1 MNRVSLRFISYDSP
15 QSTMP
20 EWDDIFEE
28 KGRVFTEPHQ
38 DVEQVVQV
46 FQAHHVK
53 RVLDVGCGSG
63 RHLVYLSKR
72 GFETFGFDVSQSAL
86 SLAHEW
92 LEEENL
98 QATIITHRMEKR
110 FPYQDSFFDAVIST
124 QVIHH
129 NRMREI
135 LFTVGE
141 IERVLRS
148 DGVLFVTFPILS
160 EVPSEG
166 DKDWGLEQIEPGTYI
181 PHHGPEAGLPHH
193 YFTEEEIYEVFRSF
207 DIQSITIDE
216 TRHRCVL
223 GIKK

>member
-1 MNRVSLRFISYDSP
+1 
-15 QSTMP
+15 MP
-20 EWDDIFEE
+20 EWEDIFEE

-38 DVEQVVQV
+38 DMERVVQV
-46 FQAHHVK
+46 FQEHHVK

-63 RHLVYLSKR
+63 RHLVFLSKN
-72 GFETFGFDVSQSAL
+72 GFDTYGFDVSRSAL
-86 SLAHEW
+86 SLAQKW
-92 LEEENL
+92 LQEEGL
-98 QATIITHRMEKR
+98 QATIIRHQMEER
-110 FPYQDSFFDAVIST
+110 FPYEDSFFDAVVST

-148 DGVLFVTFPILS
+148 GGVLFASFPIFS

-166 DKDWGLEQIEPGTYI
+166 DKDWKLEEIEPGTYI
-181 PHHGPEAGLPHH
+181 PQRGPEAGIPHH
-193 YFTEEEIYEVFRSF
+193 YFTEEEIYEVLSNF
-207 DIQSITIDE
+207 DIKGIQIDE

-223 GIKK
+223 GFKK